1 MNKNVRFG
9 REVAKKIS
17 VAAMCAAFIFSLLPS
32 VSFISFAASPGDI
45 IINEFVS
52 NGDEWVELLN
62 ISDDDVSLSG
72 FTLSELENP
81 QTVPAEILL
90 LELSGTIPA
99 HGILVFDVL
108 GAKLNN
114 EGDSIA
120 LYNGAIDNPANLWQR
135 ATYGSVAGYAAEA
148 GLETASTG
156 GQSAA
161 FADSSWSV
169 DSSPSKGWFNDA
181 GEPGKAPLLSGVDS
195 IESFLDTAGISSN
208 IGELDNPSETPDSE
222 GGGAL
227 YFEKEGRGKIVF
239 ETTLNLSDQDTVAV
253 LQELGEKME
262 MSDGHIEFDSA
273 TADAMNATGAKI
285 YMYELDFTSPPNI
298 IVKDDEGDTISGTG
312 IIEDVSYNPET
323 GELSFTAAPFQHT
336 TDKP

>member
-52 NGDEWVELLN
+52 DGDEWVELLN

-72 FTLSELENP
+72 FKLSELENP
-81 QTVPAEILL
+81 QTVPTEILL

-99 HGILVFDVL
+99 GGILVFDVDVS

-135 ATYGSVAGYAAEA
+135 VTYGSVAGYAAEA
-148 GLETASTG
+148 GLETAPTG

-169 DSSPSKGWFNDA
+169 DSSSSKGWFNDA
-181 GEPGKAPLLSGVDS
+181 GEPGFSRV
-195 IESFLDTAGISSN
+195 
-208 IGELDNPSETPDSE
+208 
-222 GGGAL
+222 
-227 YFEKEGRGKIVF
+227 
-239 ETTLNLSDQDTVAV
+239 
-253 LQELGEKME
+253 
-262 MSDGHIEFDSA
+262 
-273 TADAMNATGAKI
+273 TG
-285 YMYELDFTSPPNI
+285 YRT
-298 IVKDDEGDTISGTG
+298 
-312 IIEDVSYNPET
+312 VSY
-323 GELSFTAAPFQHT
+323 S
-336 TDKP
+336 